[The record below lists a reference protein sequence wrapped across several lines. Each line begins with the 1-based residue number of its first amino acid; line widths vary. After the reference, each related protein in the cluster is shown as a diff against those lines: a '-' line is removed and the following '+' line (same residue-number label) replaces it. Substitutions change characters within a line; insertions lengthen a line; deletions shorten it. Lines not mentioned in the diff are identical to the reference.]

1 MSLYCASFIAHNI
14 PFTAAWQDEYLVS
27 LSIAHANHA
36 PGVRAGN
43 EGPEV
48 PGGDSRAPG
57 DSRLGLLYAWLEAW
71 YRGDTTPALP
81 LAPAGSPFQRDV
93 WEALQRVPR
102 GSTISYRNLALEAG
116 HPKAIRAV
124 ANACGANPIII
135 LIPCHRVVRSDG
147 SLGGFSAG
155 VTYKEHF
162 LAREG
167 RSGPGG
173 RPA

>member
-1 MSLYCASFIAHNI
+1 MSLHYATFIAHNI

-27 LSIAHANHA
+27 LSIIRAQGPSAAN
-36 PGVRAGN
+36 PVM
-43 EGPEV
+43 EGADILEP
-48 PGGDSRAPG
+48 DNSRP
-57 DSRLGLLYAWLEAW
+57 RLLRAWLEAW
-71 YRGDTTPALP
+71 YHGDTTPALP

-102 GSTISYRNLALEAG
+102 GSTISYRDLALEAG

-147 SLGGFSAG
+147 SIGGFSAG
-155 VTYKEHF
+155 VTYKERF

-167 RSGPGG
+167 RSRPGV